1 MIKTTNKQ
9 FMEALEMNVAAGNNV
24 KVHYGNRYKN
34 ATLIIDGEVKV
45 VTDNIELGQVRQFE
59 QVIELV
65 IAY

>member
-9 FMEALEMNVAAGNNV
+9 FMKNLEANVAEGNNV
-24 KVHYGNRYKN
+24 KVHYGNRYKT
-34 ATLIIDGEVKV
+34 AAMIIDGEVKE
-45 VTDNIELGQVRQFE
+45 VTDNIELGQIRQFE

>member
-1 MIKTTNKQ
+1 MIKTTNEQ
-9 FMEALEMNVAAGNNV
+9 FMKTLEKNVAEGNDV

-34 ATLIIDGEVKV
+34 ATLIIDGEIKV
-45 VTDNIELGQVRQFE
+45 VTDNIELGQVRQFD